1 MQTTEEPQEVCIGLA
16 FSGHFVPENA
26 KNGKEKSIFENSV
39 TSCICHLPSDI
50 FLKATSD
57 NFDLGRK
64 DLTKNVGNGNGQDC

>member
-26 KNGKEKSIFENSV
+26 KNGKEKNSV
-39 TSCICHLPSDI
+39 TSCICHLPSAS

-64 DLTKNVGNGNGQDC
+64 DLTKNVGNGNSQDC